1 MLCSYDADRDKF
13 LGVEDL
19 KKLMKKIKSSPLDPS
34 GIEEMIREV
43 DEDRDCKL
51 SLREV
56 TIKLASHSGDSPNL
70 FWGRVMERGKPRARR
85 RGAKRCS
92 VERRV

>member
-1 MLCSYDADRDKF
+1 MLFSYDSDRDKY

-19 KKLMKKIKSSPLDPS
+19 KKMMKKINSSPLEPS

-43 DEDRDCKL
+43 DEDGDGKL

-56 TIKLASHSGDSPNL
+56 SNKNRMST
-70 FWGRVMERGKPRARR
+70 W
-85 RGAKRCS
+85 
-92 VERRV
+92 

>member
-1 MLCSYDADRDKF
+1 MLFSYDSDRDKY

-19 KKLMKKIKSSPLDPS
+19 KKMMKKINSSPLEPS

-43 DEDRDCKL
+43 DEDGDGKL

-56 TIKLASHSGDSPNL
+56 SNKNRMST
-70 FWGRVMERGKPRARR
+70 
-85 RGAKRCS
+85 
-92 VERRV
+92 